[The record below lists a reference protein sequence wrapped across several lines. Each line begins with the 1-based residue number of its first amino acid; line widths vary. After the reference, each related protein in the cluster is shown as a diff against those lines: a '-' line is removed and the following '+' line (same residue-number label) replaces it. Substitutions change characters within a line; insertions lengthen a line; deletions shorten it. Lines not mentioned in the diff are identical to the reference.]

1 MNRLIRLAA
10 LVAALGLFGAGARA
24 QPEPIDFENLAVGT
38 VVTTQ
43 YPGVTFSAPPGSCGG
58 APPVNCVI
66 TTPSGGTSSGTRG
79 LTVTTGCPDFSPD
92 YIRMVFAEGHAEVS
106 FMLGNTAG
114 TYNVRAYTTVAGGA
128 PVIDRNIT
136 LSGAGFIGVY
146 RFVRLTRAAPD
157 IRRVEVEDTI
167 SDFEMIDDLFFDCPD
182 TTAPLAEITSPAPL
196 GCFCYGGEILGTAD
210 DPDGE
215 LDSWRLDR
223 RAVDS
228 PSWVLIRTG
237 TTPVTNGFLS
247 NWFPVASAG
256 EGYYI
261 LRLAVTNK
269 CGEETVTE
277 TVVYLERAMN
287 SLQLRSPVTGAI
299 LGGTV
304 CVDGTIWDHC
314 SGSLAVERRPVGG
327 IWSPVTTVS
336 PPWVI
341 NDPLGSWNTRAGVPD
356 GDYEIRITGTNLC
369 GDPVST
375 SATVTVDNTPPVAAL
390 TDPQRCAYLE
400 GIIEIRGT
408 ATDAH
413 LAGWILQYTGG
424 DSPNWVT
431 IASGNSPVVNGRL
444 AFWDTRALRNC
455 AYTLRL
461 VVTDQAV
468 LDCNSVLHN
477 QRETMISLNI
487 GPLGDMNCDGV
498 VNNFDIDAF
507 VNCISTGDCTCP

>member
-1 MNRLIRLAA
+1 LTA
-10 LVAALGLFGAGARA
+10 LFAVLEGIGVAARA

-66 TTPSGGTSSGTRG
+66 VSPGGGTSSGTHA
-79 LTVTTGCPDFSPD
+79 LSVTTGCPDFSPD
-92 YIRMVFAEGHAEVS
+92 YIRMVFDEGHAEVS
-106 FMLGNTAG
+106 FTLGHTAG

-128 PVIDRNIT
+128 PVISQNVV
-136 LSGAGFIGVY
+136 LSGSGFIGVH

-157 IRRVEVEDTI
+157 IRRVEIEDTI
-167 SDFEMIDDLFFDCPD
+167 SDFEVIDDLFVDCPD
-182 TTAPLAEITSPAPL
+182 STAPLAEITSPGPL
-196 GCFCYGGEILGTAD
+196 DCFCYGGEIQGTAD

-215 LDSWRLDR
+215 LDFWRLDR

-228 PSWVLIRTG
+228 STWVLIRTS
-237 TTPVTNGFLS
+237 TTPVANGYLS
-247 NWFPVASAG
+247 NWFPAASAG

-277 TVVYLERAMN
+277 TVVHLERGMN
-287 SLQLRSPVTGAI
+287 TLRLRSPVTGAI
-299 LGGTV
+299 VGGDI
-304 CVDGTIWDHC
+304 CIDGTIWDWC
-314 SGSLAVERRPVGG
+314 SGTLAVERRPVGG
-327 IWSPVTTVS
+327 AWSPVTTVS

-341 NDPLGSWNTRAGVPD
+341 NDPLGYWNTRAGVAD
-356 GDYEIRITGTNLC
+356 GNYEIRITGTNLC
-369 GDPVST
+369 GSPESV

-390 TDPQRCAYLE
+390 LDPARCAYLD
-400 GIIEIRGT
+400 GIIAIRGT

-413 LAGWILQYTGG
+413 LAGWTLQYTGG
-424 DSPNWVT
+424 DAQNWVT
-431 IASGNSPVVNGRL
+431 IASGNAPVVNGVL
-444 AFWDTRALRNC
+444 GFWDARDLPHC

-477 QRETMISLNI
+477 QRETMVSLNI

-507 VNCISTGDCTCP
+507 VSCISTGDCTCP